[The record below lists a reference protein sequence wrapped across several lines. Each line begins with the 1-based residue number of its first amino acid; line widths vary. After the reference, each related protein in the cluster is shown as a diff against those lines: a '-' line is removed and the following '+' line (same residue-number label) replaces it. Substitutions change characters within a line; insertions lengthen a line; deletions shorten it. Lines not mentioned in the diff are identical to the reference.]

1 MKPKAQGLVLQL
13 LSVADGKPIPVKAL
27 VDVAGV
33 FEITANNLRVTLARL
48 LVAGLIARDERG
60 QYRLAAAGRAV
71 QGHVAEWV
79 RLEDRMVVWNGG
91 WIGAHTAGLA
101 RGNRTALR
109 HRTRAL
115 RFLGLRELRPDLW
128 IRPDNLAG
136 GVSDVRRRLRELGLE
151 DRAPVF
157 ALTDLDEPV
166 ESSARG
172 LWHAEARRAEYR
184 KTSARI
190 EDAIR
195 RLDRLGL
202 EEAMVETFLLG
213 GRALRMLAF
222 DPLLPDSIS
231 PGAERRAL
239 VEHMLAYDRRGRAV
253 WSHFMRERDAP
264 ALFSLLPIP
273 SRAGSRHLRAATGSS
288 A

>member
-1 MKPKAQGLVLQL
+1 MTPKAQGLVLQL
-13 LSVADGKPIPVKAL
+13 LSVADGRSIPVKAL
-27 VDVAGV
+27 VDVAGI

-48 LVAGLIARDERG
+48 LAAGLVARDERG

-79 RLEDRMVVWNGG
+79 RLEDRMVVWSGG

-115 RFLGLRELRPDLW
+115 RFLGLRKLRPDLW

-157 ALTDLDEPV
+157 ALSDLDEPV

-172 LWHAEARRAEYR
+172 LWDTEAQRAEYR
-184 KTSARI
+184 ETSARI
-190 EDAIR
+190 EDANR

-213 GRALRMLAF
+213 GRVLRMLAF
-222 DPLLPDSIS
+222 DPLLPDAIS

-239 VEHMLAYDRRGRAV
+239 VERMLAYDRRGRAV
-253 WSHFMRERDAP
+253 WSHFMRERSAA
-264 ALFSLLPIP
+264 ALDSLLPVS
-273 SRAGSRHLRAATGSS
+273 SRAGAGHAGAATGRS